1 MLYYIYMYGLLIPII
16 SKSKTLVV
24 PEAGPHSVHHVNFL
38 ALLSDGRL
46 PLSGWLS
53 GVVGDEKRW
62 KSCAK
67 PELGKLQEFTNLN

>member
-1 MLYYIYMYGLLIPII
+1 MYILLIPII

-24 PEAGPHSVHHVNFL
+24 PEAGPHSVHHVDFL

-67 PELGKLQEFTNLN
+67 PVELGKLQEFTNLN